1 MTRQP
6 SFPRTVFAWI
16 VGAIATVGLTLPAMV
31 ITVVPRFRIVIFR
44 MAKIWGRV
52 CVWATGCTVNTDGL
66 EDVDLNGRYVVVV
79 NHQSALDIP
88 VLMSVLPAEWRT
100 VFWAKKSLF
109 KIPVLGWAM
118 RTLGHMPVD
127 RFNRRTAS
135 QTLFQ
140 SQQRIENR
148 RSLLVFPEETYGPEG
163 ELLPFQ
169 RGGFLFALKTG
180 MPVLPV
186 GVWGTRIAL
195 PPNGRLVSPTSL
207 RVRFGTPIPTGDLPV
222 SARPEIT
229 ERARIVIEDL
239 SGPSGSV

>member
-1 MTRQP
+1 MERHP
-6 SFPRTVFAWI
+6 SPPRTAIAWI
-16 VGAIATVGLTLPAMV
+16 VGAFATVGLTLPAMV
-31 ITVVPRFRIVIFR
+31 MVLVPGLRLTVFR
-44 MAKIWGRV
+44 MAKLWGRV
-52 CVWATGCTVNTDGL
+52 CVWATGCTVDINGL
-66 EDVDLNGRYVVVV
+66 ADLDLDGRYVVVV

-88 VLMSVLPAEWRT
+88 VMMSVLPAEWRT

-127 RFNRRTAS
+127 RLNRRTAS

-140 SQQRIENR
+140 SQQRIENT
-148 RSLLVFPEETYGPEG
+148 RSLLVFPEETYGPKG

-186 GVWGTRIAL
+186 GVWGTRTAL
-195 PPNGRLVSPTSL
+195 PPNGRLVTPTPL
-207 RVRFGTPIPTGDLPV
+207 RVCFGEPIPTIDLPV
-222 SARPEIT
+222 SARAELT
-229 ERARIVIEDL
+229 HQARGVIEGL
-239 SGPSGSV
+239 SQPPATV

>member
-1 MTRQP
+1 MKREGQIR
-6 SFPRTVFAWI
+6 SAVAWAVGI
-16 VGAIATVGLTLPAMV
+16 VATVGLTIPGLLIALIPGL
-31 ITVVPRFRIVIFR
+31 RIVIFV
-44 MAKIWGRV
+44 MGQLWGKICLWG
-52 CVWATGCTVNTDGL
+52 AGCPVRIEGL
-66 EDVDLNGRYVVVV
+66 DELDPRGRYVVMS

-88 VLMSVLPAEWRT
+88 VLMGVLPARWRT

-127 RFNRRTAS
+127 RLNRRTAS

-140 SQQRIENR
+140 SQQRIENT
-148 RSLLVFPEETYGPEG
+148 RSLLVFPEETYGPKG

-186 GVWGTRIAL
+186 GVWGTRTAL
-195 PPNGRLVSPTSL
+195 PPNGRLVTPTPL
-207 RVRFGTPIPTGDLPV
+207 RVCFGEPIPTIDLPV
-222 SARPEIT
+222 SARAELT
-229 ERARIVIEDL
+229 HQARGVIEGL
-239 SGPSGSV
+239 SQPPATV